1 MFKKKIVLEHSD
13 AHENP
18 GWSCLRNVGIIERL
32 VRGGPVKK
40 NVFLLLF
47 TFVAL
52 SVVAP
57 LALAD
62 DSNPPSA
69 AVQAAQDKVKA
80 DRTACHQAQQAA
92 GKALRAQLKAAHDQ
106 LEASIKAEA
115 SQATIDAAKA
125 KIKADAVAARAQMKT
140 AREACRAQLKSDRA
154 ALKAAREDAKPS
166 TP

>member
-1 MFKKKIVLEHSD
+1 MPIKIGPDEARLTR
-13 AHENP
+13 AGP
-18 GWSCLRNVGIIERL
+18 SCSGDVGIIESL
-32 VRGGPVKK
+32 VRGRVPVKK
-40 NVFLLLF
+40 NLVLLLF
-47 TFVAL
+47 VVVAL

-80 DRTACHQAQQAA
+80 DRTACHQAQREAR
-92 GKALRAQLKAAHDQ
+92 KALRAQLKAAHEQ
-106 LEASIKAEA
+106 LEASIETDA

-125 KIKADAVAARAQMKT
+125 KIKADAVAARAQLKT
-140 AREACRAQLKSDRA
+140 ARGACRAQLRADRA
-154 ALKAAREDAKPS
+154 ALKAAREAAKPS